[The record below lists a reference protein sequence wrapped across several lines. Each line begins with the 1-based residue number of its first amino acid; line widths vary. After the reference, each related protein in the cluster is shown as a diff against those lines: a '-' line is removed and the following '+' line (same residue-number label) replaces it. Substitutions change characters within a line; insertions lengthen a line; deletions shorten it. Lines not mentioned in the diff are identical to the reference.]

1 MGNMAKTLLYGHGSS
16 ECCLA
21 VEPAPGFVSASAGK
35 VSPSPSCPCFTPACE
50 GFLDIWESP
59 APERRE
65 RDQGRSAWT
74 ATWKFTERSS
84 ASHKACVS
92 SSTSSTVTYLCG
104 ISLSL
109 SIYICM
115 HIDNYMYIYS
125 ISKHRKRNTL
135 LNTSQ
140 CKRLQQVPEA
150 GSSSAQ
156 RAFLKRSGSL
166 CLKPSTKGQTK
177 QL

>member
-1 MGNMAKTLLYGHGSS
+1 MGNIAKTLLYGHGSS

-104 ISLSL
+104 ISLSPL
-109 SIYICM
+109 SLYIYACIWIIIYI
-115 HIDNYMYIYS
+115 YIRYQNIES
-125 ISKHRKRNTL
+125 ETHFSTL
-135 LNTSQ
+135 LNANDYNKSLKQ
-140 CKRLQQVPEA
+140 DPHLL
-150 GSSSAQ
+150 SSP
-156 RAFLKRSGSL
+156 F
-166 CLKPSTKGQTK
+166 
-177 QL
+177 

>member
-1 MGNMAKTLLYGHGSS
+1 MGNIAKTLLYGHGSS

-104 ISLSL
+104 ISLSPL
-109 SIYICM
+109 SLSLYIYIYAC
-115 HIDNYMYIYS
+115 IWIIIYIY
-125 ISKHRKRNTL
+125 IFDIKTSKAKH
-135 LNTSQ
+135 TSQ
-140 CKRLQQVPEA
+140 HF
-150 GSSSAQ
+150 SM
-156 RAFLKRSGSL
+156 
-166 CLKPSTKGQTK
+166 QTTTTSP
-177 QL
+177 

>member
-1 MGNMAKTLLYGHGSS
+1 MGNIAKTLLYGHGSS

-104 ISLSL
+104 ISLSPL
-109 SIYICM
+109 SLYIYACIWIIIYI
-115 HIDNYMYIYS
+115 YIFD
-125 ISKHRKRNTL
+125 IKTSKAKH
-135 LNTSQ
+135 TSQ
-140 CKRLQQVPEA
+140 HF
-150 GSSSAQ
+150 SM
-156 RAFLKRSGSL
+156 
-166 CLKPSTKGQTK
+166 QTTTTSP
-177 QL
+177 